1 MFNHCCKL
9 TSTPFTWTTSSLHGT
24 KYKLTVS
31 LLKKWMIGWPWTYS
45 WSWLYVLYWL
55 SPNPD
60 HMVTQIAALDW
71 LFKSGYITEP
81 RDSSPRL
88 TLYHPTCIL
97 ACDAAQLK
105 TFLSTP
111 QTQACSNHRTL
122 VNSVPSAWTM
132 YISLFTL
139 SMSLVIISSGMPSW
153 LSGLDQVSLLKTLKE
168 SHPLS
173 FTTLSPS
180 TIIHTLMPVSSA
192 TSSVPGQ
199 QRAHFF
205 QDDSESP
212 ASIVAPGLCQ

>member
-122 VNSVPSAWTM
+122 VKFCAFCLNHVHFPLHLKYEFSHHFLGDAFLTVWSG
-132 YISLFTL
+132 SGFFT
-139 SMSLVIISSGMPSW
+139 
-153 LSGLDQVSLLKTLKE
+153 K
-168 SHPLS
+168 
-173 FTTLSPS
+173 
-180 TIIHTLMPVSSA
+180 
-192 TSSVPGQ
+192 
-199 QRAHFF
+199 
-205 QDDSESP
+205 DS
-212 ASIVAPGLCQ
+212 